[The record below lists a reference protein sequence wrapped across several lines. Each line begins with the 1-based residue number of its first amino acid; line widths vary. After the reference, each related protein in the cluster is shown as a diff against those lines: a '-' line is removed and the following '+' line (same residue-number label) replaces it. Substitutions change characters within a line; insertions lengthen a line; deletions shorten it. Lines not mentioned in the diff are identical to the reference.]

1 MKVMKQQANLTK
13 YKIIAFIGLIIMGIG
28 SFMSCLA
35 PTAAMCNVGSGI
47 LIASIIIMAYAFYFW
62 RP

>member
-1 MKVMKQQANLTK
+1 MKQQANMTK
-13 YKIIAFIGLIIMGIG
+13 YKILAFFGLIIMGIG

-35 PTAAMCNVGSGI
+35 PTAAMCNIGSVI
-47 LIASIIIMAYAFYFW
+47 LIISIIVMAYAFYFW

>member
-1 MKVMKQQANLTK
+1 MKQNVDVKK
-13 YKIIAFIGLIIMGIG
+13 YKILALVGLIIMGIG

-35 PTAAMCNVGSGI
+35 PTSTLCNVGNCI
-47 LIASIIIMAYAFYFW
+47 LLASIAIMAYAFYYW